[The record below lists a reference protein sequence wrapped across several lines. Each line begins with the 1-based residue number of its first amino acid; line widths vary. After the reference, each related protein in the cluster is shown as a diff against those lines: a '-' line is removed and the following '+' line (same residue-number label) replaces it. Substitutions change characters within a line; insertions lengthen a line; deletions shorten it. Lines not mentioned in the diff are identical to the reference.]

1 MYKYSGI
8 DEQINKFLMKINFDS
23 IKQTRDKFFLS
34 NINKLKLVM
43 LSQTTLSKID
53 KQPIKQKI
61 DNSKLGN
68 KKLIKKPLTFL
79 KEQEIGENK
88 KKNEIKSVLLNLFL
102 HSNILCEIV

>member
-1 MYKYSGI
+1 
-8 DEQINKFLMKINFDS
+8 
-23 IKQTRDKFFLS
+23 
-34 NINKLKLVM
+34 M

-79 KEQEIGENK
+79 KEQEIGVE
-88 KKNEIKSVLLNLFL
+88 
-102 HSNILCEIV
+102 